1 MQGSPLAH
9 MRNVF
14 LNICMCP
21 LSGPDCGHPFERH
34 QAGGSHQ
41 LTTHLTHFELSST
54 RPTAGL
60 LALLATRAD
69 QPV

>member
-1 MQGSPLAH
+1 
-9 MRNVF
+9 
-14 LNICMCP
+14 MCP

-34 QAGGSHQ
+34 QAGGSYQ
-41 LTTHLTHFELSST
+41 LTTHLTCFELFSA

-69 QPV
+69 QPE